1 MRIRGGADRNGRFTV
16 KEKKQRIKRSRK
28 TIVVIAAIQIVRRWA
43 RNGFFFAA
51 VSFGR
56 TVQNGQSRKGPS
68 KEEEKEEEKDI
79 NKTASRSVT
88 DPSVRQKKKKKP
100 LFCFSMD
107 KGIKFGRWIEK
118 KAAESGG
125 GSRLYSAANRVLYPH
140 APRYRF
146 QSRTGIVSF
155 FSLSSSLFKNI

>member
-1 MRIRGGADRNGRFTV
+1 MA
-16 KEKKQRIKRSRK
+16 S
-28 TIVVIAAIQIVRRWA
+28 
-43 RNGFFFAA
+43 FFAA